1 MLELR
6 PNCESCD
13 QDLATDSPDVW
24 ICSFECTW
32 CTDCAASF
40 ADNACPND
48 KGNLVSRPIRTAEKL
63 TEFPASTTRV
73 HNPELQV
80 AKVG

>member
-13 QDLATDSPDVW
+13 VDLPADSPDVW

-48 KGNLVSRPIRTAEKL
+48 TGNLVSRPLRAPAKL
-63 TEFPASTTRV
+63 AEFPASTQRV
-73 HNPELQV
+73 HNAELQK
-80 AKVG
+80 AG

>member
-13 QDLATDSPDVW
+13 TDLPADSPDVW

-48 KGNLVSRPIRTAEKL
+48 VGNLVSRPIRTPELLAQ
-63 TEFPASTTRV
+63 FPASTERK
-73 HNPELQV
+73 HNPELSV
-80 AKVG
+80 AKAS

>member
-6 PNCESCD
+6 PNCEACD
-13 QDLATDSPDVW
+13 TDLAADSPDVW

-32 CTDCAASF
+32 CTDCAATF

-48 KGNLVSRPIRTAEKL
+48 KGNLVSRPIRTPEMLEK
-63 TEFPASTTRV
+63 FPASTERK
-73 HNPELQV
+73 HNPELV
-80 AKVG
+80 PAG